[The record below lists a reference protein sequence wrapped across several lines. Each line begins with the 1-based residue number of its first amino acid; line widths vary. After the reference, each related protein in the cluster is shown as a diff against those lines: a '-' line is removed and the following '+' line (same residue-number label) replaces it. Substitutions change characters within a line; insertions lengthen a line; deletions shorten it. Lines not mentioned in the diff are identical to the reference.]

1 MAFKQN
7 EVYACTDPKCG
18 AEVTVTKGAAASCT
32 GNAVPRCCCGKDM
45 VRKAKAA

>member
-1 MAFKQN
+1 MSFKQG

-18 AEVTVTKGAAASCT
+18 AEVTVSKGAAATCS

-45 VRKAKAA
+45 VKKS